1 MPKLPADWHELEGA
15 RGMRGV
21 SASTPFALLI
31 DMTLPQSIRQIV
43 STAMH
48 VLPRIAAVLIGFI
61 LMVLGVGMANTL
73 VMLPVGV
80 LLGLLG
86 FALIVAGLFAHIDRP
101 EQFGHR

>member
-1 MPKLPADWHELEGA
+1 
-15 RGMRGV
+15 
-21 SASTPFALLI
+21 
-31 DMTLPQSIRQIV
+31 MTLPHSLREVV
-43 STAMH
+43 STFLH
-48 VLPRIAAVLIGFI
+48 VLPRIAAVLVGFV

-101 EQFGHR
+101 EQLHHR